1 MNFWT
6 ISGHIGQLPVMG
18 GDFRYMLKSFRDFR
32 CLTFYLCT
40 DLNASLGLKL
50 LAFWCTR
57 SKSGH
62 KKGVWPHFRS
72 WWYLQLANMLS
83 LGCDQVVFQL
93 RYPARRPK
101 NDCQLIK
108 KANFCQKT
116 QKMSFP
122 VPGGLGVKTTHVAR
136 LTLIRPTKQ

>member
-18 GDFRYMLKSFRDFR
+18 GDVRYMLKSLRDFR

-62 KKGVWPHFRS
+62 KKGGLTPLPVMMVPATGQH
-72 WWYLQLANMLS
+72 
-83 LGCDQVVFQL
+83 VV
-93 RYPARRPK
+93 
-101 NDCQLIK
+101 
-108 KANFCQKT
+108 T
-116 QKMSFP
+116 
-122 VPGGLGVKTTHVAR
+122 GL
-136 LTLIRPTKQ
+136 